1 LRRRGVAAIEVPATG
16 HDSAHLLALP
26 ALAAVRGKRI
36 GLLTA
41 PGGRDEIGPT
51 LLQRGAHVARADVY
65 RRDARPPSPARL
77 AALAALPS
85 RSALLV
91 SSAEAFAALWAAL
104 DGSGRAALG
113 RRPAIAASARLA
125 ALLARHGFTRVA
137 TAGSASP
144 TAMLAALAAQHAGR
158 KVDPLR

>member
-1 LRRRGVAAIEVPATG
+1 
-16 HDSAHLLALP
+16 
-26 ALAAVRGKRI
+26 
-36 GLLTA
+36 
-41 PGGRDEIGPT
+41 
-51 LLQRGAHVARADVY
+51 
-65 RRDARPPSPARL
+65 
-77 AALAALPS
+77 
-85 RSALLV
+85 V

-104 DGSGRAALG
+104 DASGRAALG